1 MSRFLII
8 PICVAIAGCATPG
21 TEPDPTE
28 VVQASG
34 SAQASE
40 AVQANNSPDDDALA
54 NNDPDMLANSGPAEK
69 SIGIE
74 ELEAPQV
81 TETPPS
87 MIPGIGEPEPAV
99 VCERVVP
106 TGSILPTK
114 VCRSRAEIERKEEA
128 DQEIFDDIKRNTAIF
143 NSRL

>member
-1 MSRFLII
+1 M
-8 PICVAIAGCATPG
+8 AACATPG
-21 TEPDPTE
+21 TEPDPSE
-28 VVQASG
+28 SG
-34 SAQASE
+34 AAQAVDSR
-40 AVQANNSPDDDALA
+40 AVDSRGYETLAHSDPATPAGDAMADD
-54 NNDPDMLANSGPAEK
+54 GPAEN
-69 SIGIE
+69 SNSIE

-81 TETPPS
+81 AETPPS
-87 MIPGIGEPEPAV
+87 MIPGVAKPEPAI

-114 VCRSRAEIERKEEA
+114 VCRTQAEIERKEQA